1 MTLRQLLKGQQ
12 REIVFLLSLTLEEL
26 DLGSKLSF
34 EKNVLFL
41 IILGQNKHVEILIF
55 YPR

>member
-1 MTLRQLLKGQQ
+1 MTLHQLLKGQH

-34 EKNVLFL
+34 EKKMSCV
-41 IILGQNKHVEILIF
+41 
-55 YPR
+55 Y